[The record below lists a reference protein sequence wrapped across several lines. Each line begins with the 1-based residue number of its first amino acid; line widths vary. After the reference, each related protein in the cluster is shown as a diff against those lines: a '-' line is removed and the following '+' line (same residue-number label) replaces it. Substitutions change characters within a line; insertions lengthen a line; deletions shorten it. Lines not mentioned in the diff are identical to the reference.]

1 MDSKAYKLG
10 SSYFTVFD
18 DEIQEVYYKL
28 SSHERL
34 EFVRGMFDTLGKV
47 FKAGSEGV
55 KATLLVQ
62 DQVLENEIRNLI
74 DIPCSL
80 NNGCE
85 LVYTGVN
92 ALEFLHKMYSMAHR
106 GKYNQNVAYY
116 HELLYSWKPAS
127 PLCDSTTFKFK
138 KMLPDAVAPSK
149 AHISDSGYDLVL
161 IAKIKEE
168 NGAIFYDTGISVTPP
183 AGYYFEVV
191 PRSSISKTGYML
203 ANSVGIIDQG
213 YTGSIKVALRKV
225 QCDAQDL
232 ELPARLVQL
241 IPRAFIH
248 LNALEV
254 EELDDTTRA
263 SGGFGSTG

>member
-1 MDSKAYKLG
+1 MDSKAYKIG

-18 DEIQEVYYKL
+18 DEIQEVYYGL
-28 SSHERL
+28 SLCERL

-47 FKAGSEGV
+47 SKYDSGSI

-62 DQVLENEIRNLI
+62 DEILEKEIRDLI
-74 DIPCSL
+74 NIPCSV
-80 NNGCE
+80 NDGCE

-92 ALEFLHKMYSMAHR
+92 ALEFLHKLYSMTYI
-106 GKYNQNVAYY
+106 GKYNIHVAYY
-116 HELLYSWKPAS
+116 HDLLYSWKPAS
-127 PLCDSTTFKFK
+127 QLCSSTTFKFK
-138 KMLPDAVAPSK
+138 KLLPDAVAPSK
-149 AHISDSGYDLVL
+149 AHVSDTGYDLVL
-161 IAKIKEE
+161 INKIKEE

-183 AGYYFEVV
+183 LGYYFEVV

-225 QCDAQDL
+225 HSDAPEL

-248 LNALEV
+248 LNVQEV
-254 EELDDTTRA
+254 EELDETARA
-263 SGGFGSTG
+263 TGGFGSTG